1 LIKQIDSTDGQ
12 IVAAVKKGKDL
23 KAEVGKQKEK
33 SNSLLAKYKEKK

>member
-12 IVAAVKKGKDL
+12 IVAAVKKAKDL
-23 KAEVGKQKEK
+23 KTEVGKQKEK